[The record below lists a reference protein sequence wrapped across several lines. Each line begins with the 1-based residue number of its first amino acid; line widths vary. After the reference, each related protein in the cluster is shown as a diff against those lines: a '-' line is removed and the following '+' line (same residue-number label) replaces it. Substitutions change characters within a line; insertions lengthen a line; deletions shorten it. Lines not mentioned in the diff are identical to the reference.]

1 MRRARTT
8 GQALVVVLA
17 FLATLTGGFLV
28 VFSVGQVV
36 NDKVRLVNAA
46 DAAAFSAAQWQ
57 ARSLNYQAYLNRAIV
72 ANEVAIAQMVSL
84 RSWSRY
90 MDRTISN
97 ASRIGSFVP
106 PMAATLQSLERGW
119 DAVDRAI
126 AGIAPLEGVLSRW
139 NVDVLTNA
147 QAIAHQQGTIAAAEL
162 VAQVAALQEPRAEV
176 YEATRLLQVRN
187 AAQWQHRFTARMQ
200 RGGGDLRRYSQL
212 LMDSRD
218 GFSAWRSADLAPEG
232 SPLQVSR
239 RGGTD
244 LIGAYAWR
252 GIDTLSAHI
261 DLGILAQEIP
271 LGWGAAEQRHLPMTQ
286 QGIHGNSS
294 RRNSRASRL
303 ARRELAPVQAYRGLP
318 EIRDVVQ
325 PARQDERRVTYS
337 VALRMPQTRID
348 TAERLLVPHGLW
360 GAAAEPERFAA
371 NFSSSA
377 LHALGSAEV
386 YFRRPEGRADGRR
399 EFASLFSP
407 YWQAHLATTPDS
419 DRQLTAI
426 QRGLQ
431 FDPFGVQP

>member
-271 LGWGAAEQRHLPMTQ
+271 LGWGAAEQRRPANDATGYPWEQLP
-286 QGIHGNSS
+286 
-294 RRNSRASRL
+294 A
-303 ARRELAPVQAYRGLP
+303 ELAGFTIGAARTGPVQAYRGLP
-318 EIRDVVQ
+318 EVRDVVQ

-348 TAERLLVPHGLW
+348 TADRLLVPHGLW

-407 YWQAHLATTPDS
+407 YWQARLATTPDS

>member
-407 YWQAHLATTPDS
+407 YWQARLATTPDS

>member
-1 MRRARTT
+1 MRQARTT

-126 AGIAPLEGVLSRW
+126 AGIAPLEGALSRW
-139 NVDVLTNA
+139 NVHVLTNA
-147 QAIAHQQGTIAAAEL
+147 QALAHQQGTIAAAEL

-176 YEATRLLQVRN
+176 YEATRMLQVRN
-187 AAQWQHRFTARMQ
+187 AAQWQHRFTAPMQ

-261 DLGILAQEIP
+261 DLGFLAQEIP

-303 ARRELAPVQAYRGLP
+303 ARRELAPVQAYQGVP

-325 PARQDERRVTYS
+325 PARQDERHVTYS
-337 VALRMPQTRID
+337 VALRMPQDLID
-348 TAERLLVPHGLW
+348 TAERLLVPHGLR
-360 GAAAEPERFAA
+360 GIAGEPQRFAA

-407 YWQAHLATTPDS
+407 YWQARLATTPDT
-419 DRQLTAI
+419 DRQLTAS
-426 QRGLQ
+426 QKGLE
-431 FDPFGVQP
+431 FDPFAVQP